1 MLGDRR
7 ERPRPVRRA
16 KRMSNGTVVMTE
28 YDAAGR
34 IVRETYYTADEA
46 WVTKIVEGASE
57 QFRPS
62 DES

>member
-1 MLGDRR
+1 
-7 ERPRPVRRA
+7 VRRA